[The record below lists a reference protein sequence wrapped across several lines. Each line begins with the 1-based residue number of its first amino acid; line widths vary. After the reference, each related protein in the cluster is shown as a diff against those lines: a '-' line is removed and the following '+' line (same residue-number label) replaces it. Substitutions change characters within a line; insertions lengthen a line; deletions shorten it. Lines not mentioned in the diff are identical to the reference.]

1 MLSMP
6 LLILT
11 SFGTGFYLLHRKQV
25 RLQQGLRA
33 GVAPPPGT
41 RAGAES
47 PVSTP

>member
-25 RLQQGLRA
+25 RLQQGMRA
-33 GVAPPPGT
+33 SVAPPASRT
-41 RAGAES
+41 GAES